1 MRSVRISA
9 WVLAMLL
16 TCSPLSALAVET
28 DLLPARR
35 AAPDFSD
42 TAGTAYEEA
51 ASVVYEAGV
60 MNGFTVSRFAP
71 EEPLMPEQLAAV
83 CARLYDLLTGGSGA
97 FPAPAEDE
105 AWYDPYYRFLEEA
118 LDNQGESGSAD
129 DAEGSGPVV
138 GTEEMKALPWNLHP
152 GKYPVLRWM
161 LAAYLDQTLEAAG
174 VMLPQR
180 NDISVLPD
188 AAGQDGASILR
199 LCRAGIFTGT
209 DPYGTFRQN
218 DVVTRGEAAVIL
230 ARVLRPALRES
241 YSILPFDLC
250 ADVLGVDGKSPALTV
265 EGETISMEQF
275 AQELCLALRQNA
287 LESPDAPEQE
297 AALAAAVEEIQEDVA
312 IDRLAAKHHL
322 LMSERKI
329 SDTYGS
335 IPAGYQGVTREGWL
349 WEYGHSLLHQE
360 LFLLYQAQSGPAVS
374 DGETQGELL
383 FNAALDAARPKDASL
398 SPILTEMDWDAVLER
413 LLSSPFRA
421 L

>member
-1 MRSVRISA
+1 M
-9 WVLAMLL
+9 
-16 TCSPLSALAVET
+16 
-28 DLLPARR
+28 
-35 AAPDFSD
+35 
-42 TAGTAYEEA
+42 
-51 ASVVYEAGV
+51 
-60 MNGFTVSRFAP
+60 
-71 EEPLMPEQLAAV
+71 
-83 CARLYDLLTGGSGA
+83 
-97 FPAPAEDE
+97 
-105 AWYDPYYRFLEEA
+105 
-118 LDNQGESGSAD
+118 
-129 DAEGSGPVV
+129 
-138 GTEEMKALPWNLHP
+138 
-152 GKYPVLRWM
+152 
-161 LAAYLDQTLEAAG
+161 
-174 VMLPQR
+174 
-180 NDISVLPD
+180 
-188 AAGQDGASILR
+188 
-199 LCRAGIFTGT
+199 
-209 DPYGTFRQN
+209 
-218 DVVTRGEAAVIL
+218 VTRGEAAVIL

-265 EGETISMEQF
+265 EGETITMEQF

-287 LESPDAPEQE
+287 LESPDAPEPE

-383 FNAALDAARPKDASL
+383 FDAALDAARPKDASL